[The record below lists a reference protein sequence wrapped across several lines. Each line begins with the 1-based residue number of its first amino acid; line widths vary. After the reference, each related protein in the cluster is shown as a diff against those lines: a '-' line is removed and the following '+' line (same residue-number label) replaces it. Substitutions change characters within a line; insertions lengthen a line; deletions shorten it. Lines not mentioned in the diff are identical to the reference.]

1 MLNNKGWGLGAFL
14 GFSIIIIFFIIVA
27 AVNAYKAGL
36 SQKPTGEIQFNN
48 SEFSYSNLEN
58 TLLSAGKRYF
68 TANNGTSYVSSDTLI
83 KENYINSLSDSN
95 YNKCTGY
102 VKKTDDNYKSY
113 IKCAN
118 SYQTS
123 GYESEFDK

>member
-27 AVNAYKAGL
+27 AVNAYNAGL
-36 SQKPTGEIQFNN
+36 SRKPTGEIQFNN

-68 TANNGTSYVSSDTLI
+68 TANNGTNYVSSSTLI
-83 KENYINSLSDSN
+83 KENYINSLSDNN

-102 VKKTDDNYKSY
+102 VKKNEDSYKSY
-113 IKCAN
+113 IKCGN